1 MFVYNVFMCLL
12 HTNFENI
19 FRVEI
24 RSLKK
29 FGIVPSKSVIY
40 APENYLSLII
50 KLQLLSIVNFSFK

>member
-1 MFVYNVFMCLL
+1 MCLL

-50 KLQLLSIVNFSFK
+50 KLQLHCIVNCKFFI

>member
-1 MFVYNVFMCLL
+1 MFVYNVF
-12 HTNFENI
+12 TSYQFWKY